1 VKLRSVADHHNY
13 NLRTEGPRP
22 RVMSLLTYSP
32 MTEKRDVE
40 QDWYG
45 ATWLYVED
53 VVLSPAE
60 LAGNVQIYTASTQ
73 TFN

>member
-1 VKLRSVADHHNY
+1 
-13 NLRTEGPRP
+13 
-22 RVMSLLTYSP
+22 MSLLTYSP